1 MIDQHTLR
9 EEEGA
14 VKVAVTSDSLKV
26 AMSTAGV
33 AAKSRE
39 KGAVWYFPLNQ
50 YVCVC
55 VGGGVMWLCF
65 YYSAVMIRS
74 YDGQHLNTTHYLAR
88 YI

>member
-26 AMSTAGV
+26 AMSTAGA

-39 KGAVWYFPLNQ
+39 KGV
-50 YVCVC
+50 V
-55 VGGGVMWLCF
+55 
-65 YYSAVMIRS
+65 
-74 YDGQHLNTTHYLAR
+74 
-88 YI
+88 